1 MLARLKAR
9 VDLEVAARY
18 VLSKQGGDGGYLS
31 FQFMDMFESSAEDTF
46 YALYA
51 LKLLG
56 AEPPRTAET
65 AGFLKRLQKEDG
77 SYSSVEVAFFSI
89 SALRLLGT
97 LPRDPSG
104 AAEYL
109 ERALA
114 ASAETASK
122 VFPTFEEEQLI
133 DEKGVLKSKDATY
146 VLTPA
151 DFTPLPVRAAM
162 ATLALH
168 ALGKVNGEAEGLA
181 RSVLMGSMNGGGFG
195 VPAPSLEVTCWAL
208 ETLSLLDSLPE
219 AGSVEKWVL
228 ACENEDGGFSSNPYS
243 RTAFVENLFSGL
255 RALEILGS
263 KSRYPLSHAEYVTSL
278 QNANGG
284 FRRSRE
290 LGSSSLE
297 FTYYALRSMRLLGI
311 L

>member
-9 VDLEVAARY
+9 VDLEAATRY
-18 VLSKQGGDGGYLS
+18 VLSKRGSDGGYLS

-56 AEPPRTAET
+56 VEPPRAAET
-65 AGFLKRLQKEDG
+65 VEFLKRLQKEDG

-114 ASAETASK
+114 ASAETAS

-162 ATLALH
+162 AVLALH
-168 ALGKVNGEAEGLA
+168 ALGEVERGGRGARPLDPDGQRERGWLRRTRSLA
-181 RSVLMGSMNGGGFG
+181 RGDV
-195 VPAPSLEVTCWAL
+195 
-208 ETLSLLDSLPE
+208 
-219 AGSVEKWVL
+219 
-228 ACENEDGGFSSNPYS
+228 
-243 RTAFVENLFSGL
+243 
-255 RALEILGS
+255 LGS
-263 KSRYPLSHAEYVTSL
+263 
-278 QNANGG
+278 
-284 FRRSRE
+284 
-290 LGSSSLE
+290 
-297 FTYYALRSMRLLGI
+297 
-311 L
+311 

>member
-1 MLARLKAR
+1 
-9 VDLEVAARY
+9 
-18 VLSKQGGDGGYLS
+18 
-31 FQFMDMFESSAEDTF
+31 
-46 YALYA
+46 
-51 LKLLG
+51 
-56 AEPPRTAET
+56 
-65 AGFLKRLQKEDG
+65 
-77 SYSSVEVAFFSI
+77 
-89 SALRLLGT
+89 
-97 LPRDPSG
+97 
-104 AAEYL
+104 
-109 ERALA
+109 
-114 ASAETASK
+114 
-122 VFPTFEEEQLI
+122 
-133 DEKGVLKSKDATY
+133 
-146 VLTPA
+146 
-151 DFTPLPVRAAM
+151 
-162 ATLALH
+162 
-168 ALGKVNGEAEGLA
+168 LGKVNGEAEGLA

-263 KSRYPLSHAEYVTSL
+263 KPRYPLSHAEYVTSL

-311 L
+311 LCLVDKP